1 MLYNP
6 LKHNII
12 YNPNYALHSKN
23 TPGTQLGFLIL
34 IAFYPPHRAALY
46 PGDSKGDLG
55 FLLAMQDL
63 AFSMTPDQR
72 ISLYTTPNQ
81 RISLYTTPNRL
92 SLMVVEGLDL
102 PISDV

>member
-12 YNPNYALHSKN
+12 YNSNYTLHSQN
-23 TPGTQLGFLIL
+23 TRGTQLGFLIL
-34 IAFYPPHRAALY
+34 IAFYPPHRATLS
-46 PGDSKGDLG
+46 PGDSEADLG

-63 AFSMTPDQR
+63 DLAFSPDQR
-72 ISLYTTPNQ
+72 ISLYTTPN
-81 RISLYTTPNRL
+81 LL
-92 SLMVVEGLDL
+92 SLKVVKGLDL

>member
-12 YNPNYALHSKN
+12 YNSNYVHHSKKH
-23 TPGTQLGFLIL
+23 TGTQLGFLIL
-34 IAFYPPHRAALY
+34 IAFYPPPSALSP

-55 FLLAMQDL
+55 FLLAM

-72 ISLYTTPNQ
+72 ISLYTTPN
-81 RISLYTTPNRL
+81 RL
-92 SLMVVEGLDL
+92 SLKVVKGLDL

>member
-1 MLYNP
+1 MP
-6 LKHNII
+6 FTQ
-12 YNPNYALHSKN
+12 KN
-23 TPGTQLGFLIL
+23 TRYTIRVSHSHSIL
-34 IAFYPPHRAALY
+34 SAHRAALS

-72 ISLYTTPNQ
+72 ISLYTTPN
-81 RISLYTTPNRL
+81 RL
-92 SLMVVEGLDL
+92 SLKVVKGLDL